1 MIFNSIAKVNLT
13 QVYHNNY
20 KNIAIDTEY
29 CFPIND
35 LGVFNDFTAIY
46 ENRVV

>member
-1 MIFNSIAKVNLT
+1 LIFNSIAKVNLT
-13 QVYHNNY
+13 QVYHNN
-20 KNIAIDTEY
+20 KDITIDTEY

-46 ENRVV
+46 